1 MTLRNAFSFI
11 FSLILT
17 AGIVLAQQVAPAPMP
32 PTPPG
37 EPALPMA
44 PDAPQNF
51 SFFISGGSFLGV
63 YTEDISKENMGRYN
77 LREVRGV
84 GITQVAKDSPAE
96 KAGLRKDDVI
106 LRFDSENVTST
117 RKLTR
122 LVSEVAPDQSV
133 RLGISRGGSEQE
145 VSVTIGKRNESMNAG
160 EGFRAFPPMQAM
172 PDLRGLITPDGRGGN
187 VWKWEGPEQ
196 GGDGM
201 VFAFGNNRRIG
212 VSTMQLTKQLA
223 DYFGIADGQGV
234 LVTSVAEDSPAAK
247 AGIKAGDVITAIDG
261 EKVAGAGDVARGINK
276 KKEGDVML
284 TVIRKGNQR
293 TITVTPNV
301 VKPMIAPGASAPD
314 CYSAHWTRINSGD
327 QYLNAQNR
335 VANDSGN
342 QCSTTEQDAESACNQ
357 NTTATHLSGR
367 RARAKGEG
375 SAKGKGRRGKSEEER
390 AKSERAF
397 ISPSPFALCPSLSW
411 PLALGP

>member
-17 AGIVLAQQVAPAPMP
+17 AGIVLAQQVAPPPMP
-32 PTPPG
+32 STPPG
-37 EPALPMA
+37 EPALPMP
-44 PDAPQNF
+44 PDGPQNF
-51 SFFISGGSFLGV
+51 SFFIAGGSFLGV
-63 YTEDISKENMGRYN
+63 HAEDVSKDNMGRYN

-84 GITQVAKDSPAE
+84 GITQVVKDSPAE

-106 LRFDSENVTST
+106 LRFDGENVTST
-117 RKLTR
+117 KKLNR

-133 RLGISRGGSEQE
+133 RLAISRGGSEQE
-145 VSVTIGKRNESMNAG
+145 VSVTIGKRNESLNAG
-160 EGFRAFPPMQAM
+160 EGFRNFQLPPN
-172 PDLRGLITPDGRGGN
+172 LRGLMAPEGSGGN
-187 VWKWEGPEQ
+187 VWKWESPEQ

-223 DYFGIADGQGV
+223 EYFGVAEGQGV

-261 EKVAGAGDVARGINK
+261 EKVDGAGDVARGINK
-276 KKEGDVML
+276 RKDGDVTL

-301 VKPMIAPGASAPD
+301 VKPMIAPGATPQSAR
-314 CYSAHWTRINSGD
+314 RIVIPRIELGSIPEINISMPRID
-327 QYLNAQNR
+327 LPTIPEINVQLPNKMPKVR
-335 VANDSGN
+335 VIKAP
-342 QCSTTEQDAESACNQ
+342 QQP
-357 NTTATHLSGR
+357 
-367 RARAKGEG
+367 
-375 SAKGKGRRGKSEEER
+375 
-390 AKSERAF
+390 
-397 ISPSPFALCPSLSW
+397 I
-411 PLALGP
+411 

>member
-1 MTLRNAFSFI
+1 MNLRNAFSFI

-17 AGIVLAQQVAPAPMP
+17 AGVVLAQQVAPPATP
-32 PTPPG
+32 PPG
-37 EPALPMA
+37 EPAP
-44 PDAPQNF
+44 PEAPQNF

-63 YTEDISKENMGRYN
+63 YTEDVSKENMGRYN

-106 LRFDSENVTST
+106 LRFDGENVTST

-122 LVSEVAPDQSV
+122 LVSEVAPDQTV
-133 RLGISRGGSEQE
+133 RLTISRGGAEQE
-145 VSVTIGKRNESMNAG
+145 VSVTIGKRNESINAG
-160 EGFRAFPPMQAM
+160 EGFRAFPGM
-172 PDLRGLITPDGRGGN
+172 PDLRGLITPEGRGGN
-187 VWKWEGPEQ
+187 VWKWEVPEQ

-223 DYFGIADGQGV
+223 EYFGIADGQGV

-261 EKVAGAGDVARGINK
+261 EKVDGAGDVARGINK
-276 KKEGDVML
+276 RKEGDVTL

-301 VKPMIAPGASAPD
+301 VKPMVTPGTPQSAR
-314 CYSAHWTRINSGD
+314 RIVIPEINLGVIPEINISLPKIQLPTINGVELNIPRPKIRVVRSGT
-327 QYLNAQNR
+327 QQP
-335 VANDSGN
+335 
-342 QCSTTEQDAESACNQ
+342 
-357 NTTATHLSGR
+357 
-367 RARAKGEG
+367 
-375 SAKGKGRRGKSEEER
+375 
-390 AKSERAF
+390 
-397 ISPSPFALCPSLSW
+397 I
-411 PLALGP
+411 

>member
-11 FSLILT
+11 FSLIFS
-17 AGIVLAQQVAPAPMP
+17 AGIVLAQQVAPAPP
-32 PTPPG
+32 PPG
-37 EPALPMA
+37 EPPMPLA

-51 SFFISGGSFLGV
+51 SFFIGGGSFLGV
-63 YTEDISKENMGRYN
+63 FAEDVSKDNMVRYN

-106 LRFDSENVTST
+106 LKFDGENVTST

-133 RLGISRGGSEQE
+133 RLTISRGGSEQE
-145 VSVTIGKRNESMNAG
+145 VSVTLGKRNESLNAG
-160 EGFRAFPPMQAM
+160 EGFRALQGLPG
-172 PDLRGLITPDGRGGN
+172 LRGLITPEGPGGN

-196 GGDGM
+196 GDGM

-223 DYFGIADGQGV
+223 EYFGIAEGQGV
-234 LVTSVAEDSPAAK
+234 LVTSVSDDSPAAK

-261 EKVAGAGDVARGINK
+261 EKVERAGDVTRGLNK
-276 KKEGDVML
+276 KKEGDVTL

-293 TITVTPNV
+293 TITVTPTV
-301 VKPMIAPGASAPD
+301 VKPVVAPAGVPSAR
-314 CYSAHWTRINSGD
+314 RIVIPSIELGIIPEINISLPRIELPTIP
-327 QYLNAQNR
+327 QIEVQLPKKAPKVR
-335 VANDSGN
+335 VIR
-342 QCSTTEQDAESACNQ
+342 T
-357 NTTATHLSGR
+357 
-367 RARAKGEG
+367 
-375 SAKGKGRRGKSEEER
+375 
-390 AKSERAF
+390 
-397 ISPSPFALCPSLSW
+397 PSQQPI
-411 PLALGP
+411 